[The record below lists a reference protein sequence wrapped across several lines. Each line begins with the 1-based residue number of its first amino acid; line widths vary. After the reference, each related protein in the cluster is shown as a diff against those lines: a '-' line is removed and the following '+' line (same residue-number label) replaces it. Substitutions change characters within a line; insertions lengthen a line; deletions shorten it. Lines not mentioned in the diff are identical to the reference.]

1 MQQIFI
7 VEDEIKLRNEI
18 STLLERN
25 GYKCFTSDD
34 YINIIKDIL
43 DLHPDLV
50 LLDLNLPVYDGFYIC
65 KEIRKKSEIPIIV
78 VTSSKSD
85 IDELDVLNLGA
96 DDFVNKPF
104 NPRILLARITSVL
117 KRTSGKSESLTVS
130 HKGAVL
136 DVLKSKVSHNSE
148 SIELTK
154 NELGILKVL
163 MDNKG
168 NIIPRNEII
177 SSLWDM
183 AEFVEDSTLTVNINR
198 LRKKLE
204 DIGLKD
210 YLITKRGQG
219 YMV

>member
-1 MQQIFI
+1 MEQIFI
-7 VEDEIKLRNEI
+7 VEDEIKLRNEV

-25 GYKCFTSDD
+25 GYRCFTSDNYANMIRD
-34 YINIIKDIL
+34 IIT
-43 DLHPDLV
+43 LHPDLV

-65 KEIRKKSEIPIIV
+65 KEIRKQSDIPIIV

-85 IDELDVLNLGA
+85 LDELDVLNLGA
-96 DDFVNKPF
+96 DDFINKPF
-104 NPRILLARITSVL
+104 NPRILLARISSVL
-117 KRTSGKSESLTVS
+117 KRTSGKSKSMILS
-130 HKGAVL
+130 HNGAVL
-136 DVLKSKVSHNSE
+136 DVLKSKVSHEDE
-148 SIELTK
+148 SVELTK

-163 MDNKG
+163 MENKG
-168 NIIPRNEII
+168 NIIPRDEII

-183 AEFVEDSTLTVNINR
+183 AEFVEDSTLSVNINR
-198 LRKKLE
+198 LRKKLD

>member
-1 MQQIFI
+1 MEQIFI
-7 VEDEIKLRNEI
+7 VEDEIKLRNEV

-25 GYKCFTSDD
+25 GYRCFTSDD
-34 YINIIKDIL
+34 YLNIIRDIL
-43 DLHPDLV
+43 DLHPDLI

-65 KEIRKKSEIPIIV
+65 KEIRNQSEIPIIV
-78 VTSSKSD
+78 LTSSQSD
-85 IDELDVLNLGA
+85 LDELDVLNLGA
-96 DDFVNKPF
+96 DDFINKPF
-104 NPRILLARITSVL
+104 NPRILLARISSVL
-117 KRTSGKSESLTVS
+117 KRTSGKSKSIIVS
-130 HKGAVL
+130 HNGAVL
-136 DVLKSKVSHNSE
+136 NVLKSKVSHHDK
-148 SIELTK
+148 SIELTR

>member
-1 MQQIFI
+1 MERIFI
-7 VEDEIKLRNEI
+7 VEDEKKLRDEV

-34 YINIIKDIL
+34 YLNIIRDIL
-43 DLHPDLV
+43 DLHPDLI

-65 KEIRKKSEIPIIV
+65 KEIRNQSEIPIIV
-78 VTSSKSD
+78 LTSSQSD
-85 IDELDVLNLGA
+85 LDELDVLNLGA
-96 DDFVNKPF
+96 DDFINKPF
-104 NPRILLARITSVL
+104 NPRILLARISSVL
-117 KRTSGKSESLTVS
+117 KRTSGKSKSIIVS
-130 HKGAVL
+130 HNGAVL
-136 DVLKSKVSHNSE
+136 NVLKSKVSHHDK
-148 SIELTK
+148 SIELTR

>member
-1 MQQIFI
+1 MEQIFI
-7 VEDEIKLRNEI
+7 VEDEEKLRNEVL
-18 STLLERN
+18 TLLERN
-25 GYKCFTSDD
+25 GYKCSTSDD
-34 YINIIKDIL
+34 YKNIIQTVL
-43 DLHPDLV
+43 NLHPDLV

-65 KEIRKKSEIPIIV
+65 REIRKQSEIPIIV

-85 IDELDVLNLGA
+85 LDELDVLNLGA
-96 DDFVNKPF
+96 DDFINKPF
-104 NPRILLARITSVL
+104 NSRILLARIASVL
-117 KRTSGKSESLTVS
+117 KRTSGKSKPLIVT
-130 HKGAVL
+130 HNGAVL
-136 DVLKSKVSHNSE
+136 DVLKSKVSYNNQSV
-148 SIELTK
+148 ELTK
-154 NELGILKVL
+154 NELGILKIL

-204 DIGLKD
+204 DIGLDD

>member
-1 MQQIFI
+1 MEQIFI
-7 VEDEIKLRNEI
+7 VEDEIKLKQEM

-25 GYKCFTSDD
+25 GYKCVTSDD
-34 YINIIKDIL
+34 YENIINNIINL
-43 DLHPDLV
+43 RPDLV

-65 KEIRKKSEIPIIV
+65 REIRKQCDIPIIV

-85 IDELDVLNLGA
+85 LDELDVLNLGA

-104 NPRILLARITSVL
+104 NSRILLARISAVL
-117 KRTSGKSESLTVS
+117 KRTYGKSESLIIS
-130 HKGAVL
+130 HNGAVL
-136 DVLKSKVSHNSE
+136 DVLKSKVSNNLE
-148 SIELTK
+148 SVDLTK
-154 NELGILKVL
+154 NELGILKIL
-163 MDNKG
+163 MENKG

-204 DIGLKD
+204 DIGLED